1 MAPSQIQDVLH
12 PKQVDPDKSLQSEP
26 PEGQGQAD
34 PGAVYVP
41 VQLPSLFVLF
51 LSGTP
56 DLNPHYNE
64 IKFESEKWLADK
76 CLLDVRARTRLAKTD
91 FSYFCAVATPKAGR
105 EELRTVCDW
114 GNWVF
119 PFDDMFD
126 NGKLRD
132 EPIRAQEVVEVLL
145 ADIGMGILVGPRVN
159 ISKQV
164 RSGARADDPLI
175 DVHTS
180 VWRRMV
186 KCGTEARTPGTQQ
199 RFANAMRDFCLGSL
213 AQVRNTSLKM
223 CPSVEDML
231 ALRRQSAG
239 VMPIYALIEYAHHLD
254 IPDAVF
260 ECASI
265 KEIQR
270 IGVDLVL
277 IQNDILSYCKEE
289 TESVPHNLVAITRY
303 TSPGLKAQSAFDRVS
318 AMLNDRYR
326 DWYLA
331 LSELPSWGE
340 AIDAQVQEYVE
351 GVRAVVR
358 ANLGWSFRSKRYFG
372 DNADEVRRT
381 GTVMVRR
388 ELKWQW

>member
-132 EPIRAQEVVEVLL
+132 EPIRAQEVIEVLL
-145 ADIGMGILVGPRVN
+145 ADIGMGILSILLLSPVCPHVYE
-159 ISKQV
+159 
-164 RSGARADDPLI
+164 
-175 DVHTS
+175 
-180 VWRRMV
+180 
-186 KCGTEARTPGTQQ
+186 CGTEARTPGTQQ

-213 AQVRNTSLKM
+213 AQVRNTSLRM

-351 GVRAVVR
+351 GVRAVAR

-372 DNADEVRRT
+372 DDADKVRRT

-388 ELKWQW
+388 ELRWQG